1 MDERRR
7 TLFRDWMRRLFLA
20 VGMTAIM
27 AGPVSAGFTEG
38 EILSGACGGCHGHT
52 GVSRAASMPSIAGFD
67 RRYLARVMREF
78 STETRYSTIMGRVMK
93 GYTPQQ
99 INLLASYYAEQ
110 SWEDFPVEHRDPAL
124 FATGQRLHQALCE
137 ECHEQGGRYQD
148 RDMPRVAG
156 QAPDYLLMQLFAR
169 RDRPEGMQQPARMRR
184 AIEGLS
190 DDELHALAHYI
201 ASPD

>member
-7 TLFRDWMRRLFLA
+7 TLFREWMRRLFLA
-20 VGMTAIM
+20 VAMAGIM
-27 AGPVSAGFTEG
+27 ANPVSAGFTEG
-38 EILSGACGGCHGHT
+38 EILAGACGGCHGHT

-78 STETRYSTIMGRVMK
+78 STGTRHSTIMGRVMK

-110 SWEDFPVEHRDPAL
+110 SWEDFPVERRDPAL
-124 FATGQRLHQALCE
+124 FGTGQRLHQALCE
-137 ECHEQGGRYQD
+137 ECHEEGGRYQD

-184 AIEGLS
+184 ALEGLS

-201 ASPD
+201 ASQD